1 MIVLITGASHTG
13 KTTLAEHL
21 LEKYKYP
28 YLSYWLFRDGDEPY
42 WLQKAYIWRWL
53 STYELFVADCMRND

>member
-13 KTTLAEHL
+13 KTTLAQCL

-28 YLSYWLFRDGDEPY
+28 YLSIDHH
-42 WLQKAYIWRWL
+42 LQ
-53 STYELFVADCMRND
+53 V